1 MRFIRLLV
9 SVASVFFVALP
20 SCRSAES
27 GRDLL
32 KKAQYFADLYNW
44 RAASPLFQKAEP
56 MLRDLGDLRS
66 AMYAHVGV
74 LRLASTAP
82 MPERSQELADL
93 LSADPLFSEDR
104 ELRLFALTIKG
115 DLDGEMDQAAA
126 REDWTQVMT
135 LSGQLNN
142 TKWIYRAE
150 GQLGFSDYYDGDLA
164 SCQRKV
170 ASALIAATKAGD
182 VGARIFFLSTT
193 ALGLAMQHLLQPV
206 AIEYAKQAIGL
217 AKAHPDA
224 GSALVANTALV
235 RLLADVG
242 KIPEAKQLNQKLL
255 ADPNLDYSER
265 FNYLSSAGDIAVL
278 EKDYLDG
285 IHSFEKA
292 ILIGLALGA
301 TREVADLQSAVAYI
315 YLSLGEAT
323 KAEELERNAVATLE
337 QSRVVPLLPAK
348 LDALAQILIAEGRYS
363 DADSIYVQAEALQ
376 DTLIGKADSLLVKT
390 ALITGAGK
398 LYAHHFALLAAHFKR
413 PDEAYNVV
421 EQGRG
426 RAIVDLLLSGGAASP
441 QAIETERAISK
452 LRLEIKSLHS
462 PDEIRRKREDIFLAE
477 QARAVNPDLT
487 ILSTNQFQ
495 PIPLQTVQKSLRPSE
510 MLLEYVLSEPCSYA
524 LVLTPTSKQIFTLAS
539 RKTIETMVTAYTTA
553 VKNRTDS
560 VRQARDLYR
569 TLLGSIPGIE
579 KKSDY
584 IVVPDG
590 GLNLLPFDA
599 FMNPHHRYVV
609 QSHVVTYSPSSTSFY
624 LLRTKKLISNRPKAM
639 LAVGGIPYS
648 HSGIKRALVERG
660 YNHEEEFEDLP
671 NSEPEARLAATAMPN
686 PENTE
691 LKGSAATETN
701 LKQLLKRQFGYIHLA
716 VHAFSSDNPDRA
728 SLVVLSDPSN
738 GEDGFVQASEI
749 VQMRLPARLVVLSA
763 CETDVGPVQGEEG
776 ISTLSTAFLLA
787 GARTVVST
795 LWPIEDEPALVLMKR
810 FYEHLGH
817 NETTAE
823 AMAGAKR
830 DLLSKYG
837 ERSLPIYWAGFVVQ
851 GSEPTLQGAH

>member
-1 MRFIRLLV
+1 
-9 SVASVFFVALP
+9 
-20 SCRSAES
+20 
-27 GRDLL
+27 
-32 KKAQYFADLYNW
+32 
-44 RAASPLFQKAEP
+44 
-56 MLRDLGDLRS
+56 
-66 AMYAHVGV
+66 
-74 LRLASTAP
+74 
-82 MPERSQELADL
+82 
-93 LSADPLFSEDR
+93 
-104 ELRLFALTIKG
+104 
-115 DLDGEMDQAAA
+115 
-126 REDWTQVMT
+126 
-135 LSGQLNN
+135 
-142 TKWIYRAE
+142 
-150 GQLGFSDYYDGDLA
+150 
-164 SCQRKV
+164 
-170 ASALIAATKAGD
+170 
-182 VGARIFFLSTT
+182 
-193 ALGLAMQHLLQPV
+193 
-206 AIEYAKQAIGL
+206 
-217 AKAHPDA
+217 
-224 GSALVANTALV
+224 
-235 RLLADVG
+235 
-242 KIPEAKQLNQKLL
+242 
-255 ADPNLDYSER
+255 
-265 FNYLSSAGDIAVL
+265 
-278 EKDYLDG
+278 
-285 IHSFEKA
+285 
-292 ILIGLALGA
+292 
-301 TREVADLQSAVAYI
+301 
-315 YLSLGEAT
+315 
-323 KAEELERNAVATLE
+323 
-337 QSRVVPLLPAK
+337 
-348 LDALAQILIAEGRYS
+348 LAQILIAEGRYS

-398 LYAHHFALLAAHFKR
+398 LYAHHFALIADHFKR

-452 LRLEIKSLHS
+452 LRLQIKSLHS

-539 RKTIETMVTAYTTA
+539 RKAIETMVTAYTTA

-560 VRQARDLYR
+560 VRQARDLYT

-579 KKSDY
+579 SNSDY

-599 FMNPHHRYVV
+599 LINPHHRYVV
-609 QSHVVTYSPSSTSFY
+609 ESHVVTYSPSSTSFY
-624 LLRTKKLISNRPKAM
+624 LLRTKKLINNRPKAM

-648 HSGIKRALVERG
+648 HSGIKRALVERED
-660 YNHEEEFEDLP
+660 NHDEEFEDLP
-671 NSEPEARLAATAMPN
+671 NSEPEARLAAMAMPN

-701 LKQLLKRQFGYIHLA
+701 LKQLLKQQFGYIHLA

-738 GEDGFVQASEI
+738 GEDGFIQASEI
-749 VQMRLPARLVVLSA
+749 VQMRVPARLVVLSA
-763 CETDVGPVQGEEG
+763 CETDVGPIQGEEG
-776 ISTLSTAFLLA
+776 ISALSTAFLLA

-810 FYEHLGH
+810 FYEHLGR
-817 NETTAE
+817 NETAAE
-823 AMAGAKR
+823 AMADAKR